1 MLFKIISRNHEGL
14 SNMLRN
20 LLKNPL
26 AAQNTASKNKK
37 NWIIL
42 MLLCALVAIGLVLFV
57 RQYQKLGDTIENE
70 RFTYVSEI
78 KNQLVNNIEMKK
90 NVQTAALSVYINGIK
105 SLSITSFSA
114 LPRLNANPTNE
125 TDTFFF
131 LDEKGIFYTQD
142 GKTVSLSGINL
153 AQRLILE
160 QETVFDYA
168 QVNNAQEYWIYGEPV
183 QGITLDGIPIR
194 AIINAQNLELFSSQ
208 MDSNLL
214 ESNCQTYIISQ
225 DGTILIYPEKENNMG
240 YNLFDSLVGLGASA
254 QSIQEIQE
262 QIRQGNSSQ
271 SFLNYQD
278 NKWILSYSGNIF
290 DNWVVV
296 VLMPVTI
303 TASDTYHMMRL
314 TLYALSLLV
323 ASILGT
329 LCFGVLL
336 FYQRERAVQKEKMD
350 LVVMQRSAQVKN
362 EFLSKMSHDIRTP
375 LNAIIGLL
383 KIVEQDSKD
392 QPQIQTNL
400 EKIEQSAKYLLA
412 VLNDILDMS
421 KIESGKMTLYNAP
434 FNLPELFQN
443 LETMNRAQAEQKGI
457 QFQTCLDG
465 VYAQTYLGD
474 QLRLNQILMNLLSN
488 AIKFTNQNGIVRFS
502 LHVSPN
508 KQGQDHFCF
517 VVEDTGIG
525 MSEDHVANLYQP
537 FEQEDAST
545 CLNYA
550 GSGLGLSIVKS
561 LVELMNGTIHVTST
575 KGVGTRF
582 EVRLLLTQAES
593 VPEHGSSIQNAPQLS
608 LSGRKLLLAEDNEL
622 NRMIAKELISSH
634 CEMTVD
640 EAENGA
646 QAIQRFA
653 ASAPDEYAAILMD
666 VRMPV
671 IDGLEATKAI
681 RALNHPRAKTVPI
694 IAMSANAFQED
705 MERSVQSGMNV
716 HLSKPLDIELVKTQ
730 LQIYI
735 QKEHMP

>member
-1 MLFKIISRNHEGL
+1 
-14 SNMLRN
+14 MLRN
-20 LLKNPL
+20 LLKNL
-26 AAQNTASKNKK
+26 FAAQNTASKNKK

-42 MLLCALVAIGLVLFV
+42 VILCVLVAIGLILFV

-78 KNQLVNNIEMKK
+78 KNQLVNNIKMKK
-90 NVQTAALSVYINGIK
+90 NVQTAALSVYISGIE
-105 SLSITSFSA
+105 SLNITSFSA
-114 LPRLNANPTNE
+114 LPRLNANSGSE

-131 LDEKGIFYTQD
+131 LDEQGIFYTQD
-142 GKTVSLSGINL
+142 GKKVSLSGTNL

-160 QETVFDYA
+160 QETVFDYT

-183 QGITLDGIPIR
+183 QGIMLDGISIR
-194 AIINAQNLELFSSQ
+194 AIINAQDLELFSSQ

-225 DGTILIYPEKENNMG
+225 DGTILIYPERENDMG
-240 YNLFDSLVGLGASA
+240 YNLFQSLVGLGASA

-336 FYQRERAVQKEKMD
+336 FYQRERTVQKEKMD

-383 KIVEQDSKD
+383 KIVERDSKD

-502 LHVSPN
+502 LHVSPG
-508 KQGQDHFCF
+508 KQGQDHLCF
-517 VVEDTGIG
+517 VIEDTGIG
-525 MSEDHVANLYQP
+525 MSEEHVANLYQP

-545 CLNYA
+545 SLNYA

-575 KGVGTRF
+575 KGTGSRF
-582 EVRLLLTQAES
+582 EVSLYLTQANS
-593 VPEHGSSIQNAPQLS
+593 APEHSSHVQNTSKCS

-634 CEMTVD
+634 CEMIVD

-646 QAIQRFA
+646 QAIERFA

-666 VRMPV
+666 VRMPI

-694 IAMSANAFQED
+694 LAMSANAFQED

-716 HLSKPLDIELVKTQ
+716 HLSKPLDIDLVKTQ

-735 QKEHMP
+735 QKENMP

>member
-1 MLFKIISRNHEGL
+1 MLK
-14 SNMLRN
+14 N
-20 LLKNPL
+20 LLKNPF

-42 MLLCALVAIGLVLFV
+42 ITLCVLVAIGLILFV

-90 NVQTAALSVYINGIK
+90 DMQTAALSVYRSGIE
-105 SLSITSFSA
+105 SLNITSFSA
-114 LPRLNANPTNE
+114 LPRLNANPSSE

-131 LDEKGIFYTQD
+131 LDEQGVFYTQD
-142 GKTVSLSGINL
+142 GKTVSLSGTDL

-183 QGITLDGIPIR
+183 QGIMLDGIPIR
-194 AIINAQNLELFSSQ
+194 AIINAQDLELFSSQ

-225 DGTILIYPEKENNMG
+225 DGTILIYPEKENDMG
-240 YNLFDSLVGLGASA
+240 YNLFQSLVGLGASA

-329 LCFGVLL
+329 LFFGVLL
-336 FYQRERAVQKEKMD
+336 FYQRERTVQKEKMD

-383 KIVEQDSKD
+383 KIVERDSKD

-421 KIESGKMTLYNAP
+421 KIESGKMTLHNAP

-465 VYAQTYLGD
+465 IYAQTYLSD

-488 AIKFTNQNGIVRFS
+488 AIKFTNQNGVVRFS
-502 LHVSPN
+502 LHVSPG
-508 KQGQDHFCF
+508 KQGQDHLRF
-517 VVEDTGIG
+517 VIEDTGIG
-525 MSEDHVANLYQP
+525 MSEEHVANLYQP

-575 KGVGTRF
+575 KGTGSRF
-582 EVRLLLTQAES
+582 EVSLYLTQANS
-593 VPEHGSSIQNAPQLS
+593 VPEHSSHVQSAPKCS

-622 NRMIAKELISSH
+622 NRMIAKELISTH

-646 QAIQRFA
+646 QAIERFA

-666 VRMPV
+666 VRMPI
-671 IDGLEATKAI
+671 IDGLEATRAI
-681 RALNHPRAKTVPI
+681 RALSHPRAKTVPI

-705 MERSVQSGMNV
+705 MERSVQAGMNV

-735 QKEHMP
+735 QKENMP

>member
-1 MLFKIISRNHEGL
+1 
-14 SNMLRN
+14 MLRN
-20 LLKNPL
+20 LLKNL
-26 AAQNTASKNKK
+26 FAAQNTASKNKK

-42 MLLCALVAIGLVLFV
+42 VILCVLVAIGLILFV

-78 KNQLVNNIEMKK
+78 KNQLVNNIKMKK
-90 NVQTAALSVYINGIK
+90 NVQTAALSVYISGIE
-105 SLSITSFSA
+105 SLNITSFSA
-114 LPRLNANPTNE
+114 LPRLNANSGSE

-131 LDEKGIFYTQD
+131 LDEQGIFYTQD
-142 GKTVSLSGINL
+142 GKKVSLSGTNL

-183 QGITLDGIPIR
+183 QGIMLDGISIR
-194 AIINAQNLELFSSQ
+194 AIINAQDLELFSSQ

-225 DGTILIYPEKENNMG
+225 DGTILIYPEKENDMG
-240 YNLFDSLVGLGASA
+240 YNLFQSLVGLGASA

-336 FYQRERAVQKEKMD
+336 FYQRERTVQKEKMD

-383 KIVEQDSKD
+383 KIVERDSKD

-502 LHVSPN
+502 LHVSPG
-508 KQGQDHFCF
+508 KQGQDHLCF
-517 VVEDTGIG
+517 VIEDTGIG
-525 MSEDHVANLYQP
+525 MSEEHVANLYQP

-545 CLNYA
+545 SLNYA

-575 KGVGTRF
+575 KGTGSRF
-582 EVRLLLTQAES
+582 EVSLYLTQANS
-593 VPEHGSSIQNAPQLS
+593 APEHSSHVQNTSKCS

-634 CEMTVD
+634 CEMIVD

-646 QAIQRFA
+646 QAIERFA

-666 VRMPV
+666 VRMPI

-694 IAMSANAFQED
+694 LAMSANAFQED

-716 HLSKPLDIELVKTQ
+716 HLSKPLDIDLVKTQ

-735 QKEHMP
+735 QKENMP

>member
-1 MLFKIISRNHEGL
+1 
-14 SNMLRN
+14 MLRN

>member
-1 MLFKIISRNHEGL
+1 
-14 SNMLRN
+14 MLRN
-20 LLKNPL
+20 LLKNL
-26 AAQNTASKNKK
+26 FAAQNTASKNKK

-42 MLLCALVAIGLVLFV
+42 VILCVLVAIGLILFV

-78 KNQLVNNIEMKK
+78 KNQLVNNIKMKK
-90 NVQTAALSVYINGIK
+90 NVQTAALSVYISGIE
-105 SLSITSFSA
+105 SLNITSFSA
-114 LPRLNANPTNE
+114 LPRLNANSGSE

-131 LDEKGIFYTQD
+131 LDEQGVFYTQD
-142 GKTVSLSGINL
+142 GKTVSLSGTNL

-160 QETVFDYA
+160 QETVFDYT

-183 QGITLDGIPIR
+183 QGIMLDGISIR
-194 AIINAQNLELFSSQ
+194 AIINAQDLELFSSQ

-225 DGTILIYPEKENNMG
+225 DGTILIYPERENDMG
-240 YNLFDSLVGLGASA
+240 YNLFQSLVGLGASA

-336 FYQRERAVQKEKMD
+336 FYQRERTVQKEKMD

-383 KIVEQDSKD
+383 KIVERDSKD

-502 LHVSPN
+502 LHVSPG
-508 KQGQDHFCF
+508 KQGQDHLCF
-517 VVEDTGIG
+517 VIEDTGIG
-525 MSEDHVANLYQP
+525 MSEEHVANLYQP

-545 CLNYA
+545 SLNYA

-575 KGVGTRF
+575 KGTGSRF
-582 EVRLLLTQAES
+582 EVSLYLTQANS
-593 VPEHGSSIQNAPQLS
+593 APEHSSHVQNTSKCS

-634 CEMTVD
+634 CEMIVD

-646 QAIQRFA
+646 QAIERFA

-666 VRMPV
+666 VRMPI

-694 IAMSANAFQED
+694 LAMSANAFQED

-716 HLSKPLDIELVKTQ
+716 HLSKPLDIDLVKTQ

-735 QKEHMP
+735 QKENMP

>member
-336 FYQRERAVQKEKMD
+336 FYQRERAVKKEKMD

>member
-1 MLFKIISRNHEGL
+1 
-14 SNMLRN
+14 MLRN
-20 LLKNPL
+20 LLKNL
-26 AAQNTASKNKK
+26 FAAQNTASKNKK

-42 MLLCALVAIGLVLFV
+42 VILCVLVAIGLILFV

-78 KNQLVNNIEMKK
+78 KNQLVNNIKMKK
-90 NVQTAALSVYINGIK
+90 NVQTAALSVYISGIE
-105 SLSITSFSA
+105 SLNITSFSA
-114 LPRLNANPTNE
+114 LPRLNANSGSE

-131 LDEKGIFYTQD
+131 LDEQGIFYTQD
-142 GKTVSLSGINL
+142 GKKVSLSGTNL

-160 QETVFDYA
+160 QETVFDYT

-183 QGITLDGIPIR
+183 QGIMLDGISIR
-194 AIINAQNLELFSSQ
+194 AIINAQDLELFSSQ

-225 DGTILIYPEKENNMG
+225 DGTILIYPEKENDMG
-240 YNLFDSLVGLGASA
+240 YNLFQSLVGLGASA

-336 FYQRERAVQKEKMD
+336 FYQRERTVQKEKMD

-383 KIVEQDSKD
+383 KIVERDSKD

-502 LHVSPN
+502 LHVSPG
-508 KQGQDHFCF
+508 KQGQDHLCF
-517 VVEDTGIG
+517 VIEDTGIG
-525 MSEDHVANLYQP
+525 MSEEHVANLYQP

-545 CLNYA
+545 SLNYA

-575 KGVGTRF
+575 KGTGSRF
-582 EVRLLLTQAES
+582 EVSLYLTQANS
-593 VPEHGSSIQNAPQLS
+593 APEHSSHVQNTSKCS

-634 CEMTVD
+634 CEMIVD

-646 QAIQRFA
+646 QAIERFA

-666 VRMPV
+666 VRMPI

-694 IAMSANAFQED
+694 LAMSANAFQED

-716 HLSKPLDIELVKTQ
+716 HLSKPLDIDLVKTQ

-735 QKEHMP
+735 QKENMP

>member
-1 MLFKIISRNHEGL
+1 MLK
-14 SNMLRN
+14 N
-20 LLKNPL
+20 LLKNPF

-42 MLLCALVAIGLVLFV
+42 ITLCVLVAIGLILFV

-90 NVQTAALSVYINGIK
+90 DMQTAALSVYRSGIE
-105 SLSITSFSA
+105 SLNITSFSA
-114 LPRLNANPTNE
+114 LPRLNANPSSE
-125 TDTFFF
+125 TETFFF
-131 LDEKGIFYTQD
+131 LDEQGVFYTQD
-142 GKTVSLSGINL
+142 GKTVSLSGTDL

-183 QGITLDGIPIR
+183 QGIMLDGIPIR
-194 AIINAQNLELFSSQ
+194 AIINAQDLELFSSQ

-225 DGTILIYPEKENNMG
+225 DGTILIYPEKENDMG
-240 YNLFDSLVGLGASA
+240 YNLFQSLVGLGASA

-329 LCFGVLL
+329 LFFGVLL
-336 FYQRERAVQKEKMD
+336 FYQRERTVQKEKMD

-383 KIVEQDSKD
+383 KIVERDSKD

-421 KIESGKMTLYNAP
+421 KIESGKMTHHNAP

-465 VYAQTYLGD
+465 IYAQTYLGD

-488 AIKFTNQNGIVRFS
+488 AIKFTNQNGVVRFS
-502 LHVSPN
+502 LHVSPG
-508 KQGQDHFCF
+508 KQGQDHLRF
-517 VVEDTGIG
+517 VIEDTGIG
-525 MSEDHVANLYQP
+525 MSEEHVANLYQP

-575 KGVGTRF
+575 KGTGSRF
-582 EVRLLLTQAES
+582 EVSLYLTQANS
-593 VPEHGSSIQNAPQLS
+593 VPEHSSHVQSAPKCS

-622 NRMIAKELISSH
+622 NRMIAKELISTH

-646 QAIQRFA
+646 QAIERFA

-666 VRMPV
+666 VRMPI
-671 IDGLEATKAI
+671 IDGLEATRAI
-681 RALNHPRAKTVPI
+681 RALSHPRAKTVPI

-705 MERSVQSGMNV
+705 MERSVQAGMNV

-735 QKEHMP
+735 QKENMP

>member
-1 MLFKIISRNHEGL
+1 MLK
-14 SNMLRN
+14 N
-20 LLKNPL
+20 LLKNPF

-42 MLLCALVAIGLVLFV
+42 ITLCVLVAIGLILFV

-90 NVQTAALSVYINGIK
+90 DMQTAALSVYRSGIE
-105 SLSITSFSA
+105 SLNITSFSA
-114 LPRLNANPTNE
+114 LPRLNANPSSE

-131 LDEKGIFYTQD
+131 LDEQGVFYTQD
-142 GKTVSLSGINL
+142 GKTVSLSGTDL

-183 QGITLDGIPIR
+183 QGIMLDGIPIR
-194 AIINAQNLELFSSQ
+194 AIINAQDLELFSSQ

-225 DGTILIYPEKENNMG
+225 DGTILIYPEKENDMG
-240 YNLFDSLVGLGASA
+240 YNLFQSLVGLGASA

-329 LCFGVLL
+329 LFFGVLL
-336 FYQRERAVQKEKMD
+336 FYQRERTVQKEKMD

-383 KIVEQDSKD
+383 KIVERDSKD

-421 KIESGKMTLYNAP
+421 KIESGKMTLHNAP

-465 VYAQTYLGD
+465 IYAQTYLGD

-488 AIKFTNQNGIVRFS
+488 AIKFTNQNGVVRFS
-502 LHVSPN
+502 LHVSPG
-508 KQGQDHFCF
+508 KQGQDHLRF
-517 VVEDTGIG
+517 VIEDTGIG
-525 MSEDHVANLYQP
+525 MSEEHVANLYQP

-575 KGVGTRF
+575 KGTGSRF
-582 EVRLLLTQAES
+582 EVSLYLTQANS
-593 VPEHGSSIQNAPQLS
+593 VPEHSSHVQSAPKCS

-622 NRMIAKELISSH
+622 NRMIAKELISTH

-646 QAIQRFA
+646 QAIERFA

-666 VRMPV
+666 VRMPI
-671 IDGLEATKAI
+671 IDGLEATRAI
-681 RALNHPRAKTVPI
+681 RTLSHPRAKTVPI

-705 MERSVQSGMNV
+705 MERSVQAGMNV

-735 QKEHMP
+735 QKENMP

>member
-1 MLFKIISRNHEGL
+1 
-14 SNMLRN
+14 MLRN

-716 HLSKPLDIELVKTQ
+716 HLSTPLDIELVKTQ